1 MEVCTLYPPTC
12 LYELFYELFCEH
24 YRLFYELH
32 FLKSLVRR
40 SIIVAAVF
48 IQVHVNVK
56 WKEA

>member
-40 SIIVAAVF
+40 SIIVAAVI
-48 IQVHVNVK
+48 IQVHVNVR
-56 WKEA
+56 